1 MRRELERVLYEQVAG
16 RTAIRFDTSVAAIA
30 QTKRGV
36 EVMLTHGVT
45 ESVDLLAG
53 ADGVHSSVRH
63 LAFGAAAQFTRA
75 LKYHMAAFILNEPPR
90 QLRARDAFVTLTC
103 ANRQVT
109 VYPIRGG
116 RLATFFLHKA
126 DWPLEDVSKE
136 AACQELNE
144 IYGDLGWAVPD
155 LLEQCRAARNIY
167 FEMFEQ
173 VQMPAWSTGRVV
185 LVGDACQCVS
195 PLAGQGASMAL
206 TAAYV
211 LAEEFDSDG
220 DVRGALARY
229 EERLKP
235 TIELQQE
242 AGRRIA
248 KWFVPDDEPHRIVRD
263 LVTRMATWPGVSA
276 LLRRRMA
283 AESTLGRV

>member
-1 MRRELERVLYEQVAG
+1 MLYQRFTG
-16 RTAIRFDTSVAAIA
+16 RAAIRFDTSVAAFA
-30 QTKRGV
+30 ETERCV
-36 EVMLTHGVT
+36 AVTLTDGAT
-45 ESVDLLAG
+45 ESVDLLVG
-53 ADGVHSSVRH
+53 ADGVHSSVRQ
-63 LAFGAAAQFTRA
+63 LAFGTETPWTRE
-75 LKYHMAAFILNEPPR
+75 LGYHMAAFILDEPPR
-90 QLRARDAFVTLTC
+90 QLDARDAFVTLTC

-126 DWPLEDVSKE
+126 DWPLEEVSRE
-136 AACQELNE
+136 AACKELNQ

-155 LLEQCRAARNIY
+155 LLAQCRTARSVY
-167 FEMFEQ
+167 FDAVEQ
-173 VQMPAWSTGRVV
+173 VQMSAWSTGRVV

-211 LAEEFDSDG
+211 LAEELDARG
-220 DVRGALARY
+220 DVSGALARY

-235 TIELQQE
+235 TIERQQE

-263 LVTRMATWPGVSA
+263 LVTRMATWPSVSG

-283 AESTLGRV
+283 ADSRLGRA